1 MRNYTSSITKSENG
15 YKVFYRYKAPD
26 GTVKSSC
33 KRGFK
38 LKKDARDW
46 QETELPKLI
55 KQLQHEET
63 LDENLTMSEL
73 IDEYMEFTKLRRR
86 SSTAENKENIIDSKI
101 RPYFNKQKVHS
112 ITPNDIRKWQDK
124 ILSLRKNDGKPLS
137 ATYQRTIS
145 NQLSAIL
152 NYAVTYH
159 NLPSNPVLKIERLG
173 RKIPEQERGY
183 WTLEEYQKFSKAIQD
198 KPEYYYAFEVFFW
211 CGLRLGELLAL
222 TKEDVD
228 CEAKTLKVVNS
239 FSKEEKEFGDTK
251 SKSSKRTVHM
261 PDALAEEMKEYMDSL
276 YGLKPQSRIF
286 ELSKSA
292 LHREMTRGSTL
303 AGVKRIPI
311 HGLRHSHISLL
322 MNSITCASVMDIAKR
337 AGHKTPDITMIYSH
351 RYSTK
356 DQIIAEQLNG
366 IMKGDSKNVSEE
378 RGQV

>member
-1 MRNYTSSITKSENG
+1 MSNYASSITKAGNG

-26 GTVKSSC
+26 GTVKSSS

-38 LKKDARDW
+38 LKKDAREW
-46 QETELPKLI
+46 KEKELPKLI
-55 KQLQHEET
+55 QQLEHEET
-63 LDENLTMSEL
+63 LDENLTMDEL

-86 SSTAENKENIIDSKI
+86 GSTAENKQNIIDSKI
-101 RPYFNKQKVHS
+101 RPYFNKQKVHK

-124 ILSLRKNDGKPLS
+124 ILSLRKNDGKPFS
-137 ATYQRTIS
+137 VTYQRTIS

-173 RKIPEQERGY
+173 KKNADKEREF

-222 TKEDVD
+222 TKEDVN
-228 CEAKTLKVVNS
+228 CEEKTLKVVNS
-239 FSKEEKEFGDTK
+239 FSKEEKELGDTK
-251 SKSSKRTVHM
+251 SESSKRTVYM
-261 PDALAEEMKEYMDSL
+261 PDLLAEEMKEYMDSL
-276 YGLKPQSRIF
+276 YGLKPKSRIF

-292 LHREMTRGSTL
+292 LHREMTRGSEL
-303 AGVKRIPI
+303 AGVKRITI

-322 MNSITCASVMDIAKR
+322 MNSVTCASVMDIAKR
-337 AGHKTPDITMIYSH
+337 AGHKTPEITMIYSH

-356 DQIIAEQLNG
+356 DQIIARELDE
-366 IMKGDSKNVSEE
+366 MMRGDNEHVSEE
-378 RGQV
+378 LG

>member
-1 MRNYTSSITKSENG
+1 MSNYSSSITKAGNG
-15 YKVFYRYKAPD
+15 YKVFYRYRAPD
-26 GTVKSSC
+26 GTVKSSS

-46 QETELPKLI
+46 KEKELPKLI
-55 KQLQHEET
+55 QQLEHEET
-63 LDENLTMSEL
+63 LDENLTMAEL
-73 IDEYMEFTKLRRR
+73 IEEYMEFTKLRRR
-86 SSTAENKENIIDSKI
+86 KSTADNKQNIIDSKI
-101 RPYFNKQKVHS
+101 LPYFSKQKVYK

-124 ILSLRKNDGKPLS
+124 MLALKRSDGKPFS
-137 ATYQRTIS
+137 VTYLRTIS

-173 RKIPEQERGY
+173 KKNAEEERPY

-222 TKEDVD
+222 TKEDID
-228 CEAKTLKVVNS
+228 FEAKTLKVANS
-239 FSKEEKEFGDTK
+239 FSKEKKELGETK
-251 SKSSKRTVHM
+251 TPTSKRTVYM
-261 PDALAEEMKEYMDSL
+261 PDELAEEMKEYMDSL
-276 YGLKPQSRIF
+276 YGLKPNSRIF

-292 LHREMTRGSTL
+292 LHREMTRGSEL

-322 MNSITCASVMDIAKR
+322 MNSISCASVMDIAKR
-337 AGHKTPDITMIYSH
+337 AGHKTPEITMLYSH

-356 DQIIAEQLNG
+356 DQIIAQQLDEM
-366 IMKGDSKNVSEE
+366 MKGDNEHVSKEL
-378 RGQV
+378 G